1 MRKEVWLAIFA
12 GIFLGLIIGFGV
24 WRINSTF
31 KPNSSSTPKA
41 TLTSDP
47 QGNLGLAIAKPIDD
61 GVLLASPALISG
73 ITSANSWVVISG
85 SARDYIFK
93 SDEKGTFQ
101 YGVDLLGGVNQFV
114 VTSIEKEGNL
124 VSKNLRLIFS
134 TQLTI
139 PEPSLS
145 PSPSPS
151 GTTKEASEDSE
162 IRQRVKEKV
171 EDVLNNPQAY
181 LGTVT
186 DISGETIQLK
196 SDAGEIKQVAVQI
209 DNLTVI
215 KSGSV
220 DKEVKFADI
229 ALGDYLVAMG
239 YRSGNHVL
247 NAKRILVISPPPVP
261 TRKVFFGKIKNVNKG
276 EIVLDG
282 LDTRILISSA
292 TKYTTTKTDGTTAN
306 LKLANLT
313 ENNLIIVSG
322 DTLKDKFTARR
333 IHLVESNPQ

>member
-1 MRKEVWLAIFA
+1 MRKEVWFA
-12 GIFLGLIIGFGV
+12 VIAGVFLGLVIGFGV

-31 KPNSSSTPKA
+31 KPNSSSTSSA
-41 TLTSDP
+41 TPTAGP
-47 QGNLGLAIAKPIDD
+47 QGSLGLTIAKPIDD
-61 GVLLASPALISG
+61 SVLLESPASVSG
-73 ITSANSWVVISG
+73 ITAANSWIVISG
-85 SARDYIFK
+85 STRDYIIK

-101 YGVDLLGGVNQFV
+101 YGVDLAGGVNQFI
-114 VTSIEKEGNL
+114 VTSIEKDGNL

-134 TQLTI
+134 TQLII
-139 PEPSLS
+139 PEPS

-151 GTTKEASEDSE
+151 PSATVKEASEDSE
-162 IRQRVKEKV
+162 IRQKVKEKV
-171 EDVLNNPQAY
+171 EDILNNPQAY

-196 SDAGEIKQVAVQI
+196 SDAGEIKQVSVKT

-229 ALGDYLVAMG
+229 ALGDYIVAMG
-239 YRSGNHVL
+239 YRNGNYVL
-247 NAKRILVISPPPVP
+247 NAKRVLIISPPQIP
-261 TRKVFFGKIKNVNKG
+261 TRKVFFGKIKSVNKS

-282 LDTRILISSA
+282 TDTHILISSA
-292 TKYTTTKTDGTTAN
+292 TKYTTTKTDGGTAN
-306 LKLANLT
+306 IKLTNLK